1 MGETITFLT
10 FTHLI
15 KMHKLLPSRGGKFIL
30 TQCFYNLTLCIPLED
45 FFFFLLISWLFYEG
59 FRVAFSLPPPKN
71 VLLSKCDPHGC
82 LFVGKS
88 GGY

>member
-45 FFFFLLISWLFYEG
+45 FFFFPSHFL
-59 FRVAFSLPPPKN
+59 V
-71 VLLSKCDPHGC
+71 VL
-82 LFVGKS
+82 
-88 GGY
+88 